1 LNITAWNGQCGNYGS
16 FQHFR
21 QKSKSGV
28 PWFLCGFWGF
38 FVGCVFSKLELTA
51 AKGEE
56 RTEVNSGHVMKD
68 QAWMQDGNLDNA
80 VWGALPEEL
89 LEHNMAYLPFHDLT
103 LATMCKH
110 W

>member
-1 LNITAWNGQCGNYGS
+1 L
-16 FQHFR
+16 R
-21 QKSKSGV
+21 LK
-28 PWFLCGFWGF
+28 
-38 FVGCVFSKLELTA
+38 LTA

-56 RTEVNSGHVMKD
+56 RTEANSGHVMKD

-89 LEHNMAYLPFHDLT
+89 LEHNLAYLPFHDLT

-110 W
+110 WQSLNCCPLFLQPHAENTSS